1 MAGWLLSNKR
11 NTRSHIIRG
20 ARAGDNVSKCIR
32 STEIG
37 AQSPESGSQHKSRL
51 NTVFLYYQL
60 IKYELYE
67 QIKAQTLACTSVCV
81 PRKTI
86 SAGIQNKKK
95 VENNITDT
103 GCCKKKDEYQNML
116 KNYKLLMQ
124 GC

>member
-95 VENNITDT
+95 FKTILLIQ
-103 GCCKKKDEYQNML
+103 GAAKKKDEYQNML
-116 KNYKLLMQ
+116 KKF
-124 GC
+124 